1 MSAEIIVVPESPRDE
16 GAFDVET
23 SDFWPK
29 VACWTPEEAAM
40 LSLGLEPTILAP
52 SVPPEPERQD
62 SIPYRQRR
70 LLILRAM
77 EVGQLRNPL
86 TPLTFVEWAKQYGI
100 QIPEDLRL
108 AVLEYDRKHRKTI
121 IGDSCNAKVFAGM
134 QKMIFGMAIGGY
146 GWNPADLR
154 SPIVSDI
161 VHDLEKAG
169 ISLSE
174 GTVRSRLNEAN
185 DRYGSPSVEQPD
197 GPR

>member
-1 MSAEIIVVPESPRDE
+1 M
-16 GAFDVET
+16 
-23 SDFWPK
+23 
-29 VACWTPEEAAM
+29 
-40 LSLGLEPTILAP
+40 
-52 SVPPEPERQD
+52 ERQD
-62 SIPYRQRR
+62 SILYRQRE
-70 LLILRAM
+70 LLILRAI
-77 EVGQLRNPL
+77 EAGQLTSPISPQAFN
-86 TPLTFVEWAKQYGI
+86 EWAKRNDVS
-100 QIPEDLRL
+100 IPGGLRQ
-108 AVLEYDRKHRKTI
+108 AI
-121 IGDSCNAKVFAGM
+121 IDNGSKGRGPYSDDNCHPKITASM
-134 QKMIFGMAIGGY
+134 QKMILGMAIGGY